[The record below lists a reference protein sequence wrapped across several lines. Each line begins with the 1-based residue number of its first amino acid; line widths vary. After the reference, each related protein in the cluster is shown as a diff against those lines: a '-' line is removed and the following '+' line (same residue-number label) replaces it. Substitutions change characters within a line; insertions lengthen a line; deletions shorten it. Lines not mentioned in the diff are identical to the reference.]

1 MRILILDLLA
11 ERIEF
16 GHGGNI
22 EMIKPFTDFNSE
34 IEVFLVTPQ
43 YETYTQFERLE
54 LKKIK
59 KGNVPNWDDDVEFKS
74 EFSDVIDGTL
84 V

>member
-22 EMIKPFTDFNSE
+22 EMIKPFTNSNSE

-43 YETYTQFERLE
+43 F
-54 LKKIK
+54 
-59 KGNVPNWDDDVEFKS
+59 
-74 EFSDVIDGTL
+74 
-84 V
+84 